1 MKSLIL
7 LLTFGIIVF
16 NAKAQSPEMA
26 KATVRYKFSHVRD
39 TTAKDKPYTENMIL
53 FLGQSSSA
61 YKSYDRKLQD
71 ALMRKQVETQMAE
84 QKGSGNVNIKITGGK
99 PTTRSEIYQ
108 FAATNKLVRK
118 ENLIT
123 PYLIEEQM
131 PVINW
136 KVTADTAT
144 FGTLLCQKATGHF
157 KGRDYTAW
165 FCPDLPFRAGPWKLN
180 GLPGLIVEAYD
191 TNKEVEF
198 KFDGMEQVI
207 ASDKPAVAA
216 TTPPPSPEGTV
227 IRFGGPDDNADP
239 NLIALPANAVKAS
252 VKEFDKLQAAMRKD
266 PQAFMAAMGGGAGNM
281 RGPAGGGPGGPG
293 GPGGGGPGGPIRS
306 VMVTNGTP
314 AVINNPLEL
323 PEKK

>member
-1 MKSLIL
+1 
-7 LLTFGIIVF
+7 
-16 NAKAQSPEMA
+16 MA

-39 TTAKDKPYTENMIL
+39 TTTKDKPYTENMIL

-61 YKSYDRKLQD
+61 YKSYDRKLQE
-71 ALMRKQVETQMAE
+71 ALMKKQIEAQLAE
-84 QKGSGNVNIKITGGK
+84 QKGSGNVNIKVTGNK
-99 PTTRSEIYQ
+99 PTTRVEYYQ

-123 PYLIEEQM
+123 PYLIEEPM
-131 PVINW
+131 PTIAW
-136 KVTADTAT
+136 KVTADTAS

-165 FCPDLPFRAGPWKLN
+165 FCPDLPFHAGPWKLN

-191 TNKEVEF
+191 TNREVEF
-198 KFDGMEQVI
+198 KFDGMEQVV

-216 TTPPPSPEGTV
+216 DSAPPQGPGTTM

-239 NLIALPANAVKAS
+239 NLIALPANAVKTS
-252 VKEFDKLQAAMRKD
+252 EKEFNKLQEAMRKD
-266 PQAFMAAMGGGAGNM
+266 PQAFMAAMGGGGSAI
-281 RGPAGGGPGGPG
+281 RPATGGGNGP
-293 GPGGGGPGGPIRS
+293 GGGPGGPIRS
-306 VMVTNGTP
+306 VVVSNGTP

>member
-1 MKSLIL
+1 MKTLIL

-39 TTAKDKPYTENMIL
+39 TAAKDKPYTENMIL
-53 FLGQSSSA
+53 FLGQSSSV

-71 ALMRKQVETQMAE
+71 ALMRKQVEAQLAE
-84 QKGSGNVNIKITGGK
+84 QKGSGNLNIKLTGSK

-108 FAATNKLVRK
+108 FPAQNKIMRK

-123 PYLIEEQM
+123 PYLIEETL

-136 KVTADTAT
+136 KISADTAS

-157 KGRDYTAW
+157 AGRDYTAW

-191 TNKEVEF
+191 TNKEVQF
-198 KFDGMEQVI
+198 KFDGLEQVV
-207 ASDKPAVAA
+207 ASDKPATAA
-216 TTPPPSPEGTV
+216 NAPPPSPEGTM
-227 IRFGGPDDNADP
+227 IKFGGPDDNADP
-239 NLIALPANAVKAS
+239 NLIALPANAVKTS

-266 PQAFMAAMGGGAGNM
+266 PQAFMAAMGGGAANM
-281 RGPAGGGPGGPG
+281 RGPGG

-306 VMVTNGTP
+306 VVVNSGTP
-314 AVINNPLEL
+314 AIINNPLEL

>member
-1 MKSLIL
+1 MKSLLL

-26 KATVRYKFSHVRD
+26 KATVRYKFSHIRD
-39 TTAKDKPYTENMIL
+39 TMAKDKPYTENMIL

-71 ALMRKQVETQMAE
+71 ALMKKQIEAQLAE
-84 QKGSGNVNIKITGGK
+84 QKGSGNVNIKVTGSK
-99 PTTRSEIYQ
+99 PTTRVEYYQ

-123 PYLIEEQM
+123 PYLIEEKM

-136 KVTADTAT
+136 KITADTAT

-165 FCPDLPFRAGPWKLN
+165 FCPDLPFHAGPWKLN

-191 TNKEVEF
+191 TNREVEF
-198 KFDGMEQVI
+198 KFDGMEQVV

-216 TTPPPSPEGTV
+216 DAAPPQGPGTTM

-239 NLIALPANAVKAS
+239 NLIALPSNAVKTS
-252 VKEFDKLQAAMRKD
+252 EKEFDKLQEAMRKD
-266 PQAFMAAMGGGAGNM
+266 PQAFMAAMGGGGGAI
-281 RGPAGGGPGGPG
+281 RPATGGGGPGGP
-293 GPGGGGPGGPIRS
+293 GGGPGGPIRS
-306 VMVTNGTP
+306 VIVSNGTP